1 MARSGAATRRVAR
14 PSTAQAPKT
23 AGDRNRRPAE
33 CGGSCGAKRRHTAL
47 FGSFRCSESLG
58 RSNARK
64 CKNPGKNRVF
74 PRSFARGAGR
84 IRTGDGG
91 FAIRCLSHL
100 ATAPW
105 IVLDGCRRKAW
116 AASSG
121 WPDWSP
127 QQMAAKSQPLAKK
140 ASIAQPARTFHLHR
154 RIKVSIPAVKM
165 RRAVAGF
172 PAGARPVC
180 QYRLRGP
187 LRLRTICRPGRFAG
201 LGQPSRQAGANARNL
216 WGKQKTPAVT
226 QRAAGHGAGGESAVS
241 AVSRGR

>member
-1 MARSGAATRRVAR
+1 
-14 PSTAQAPKT
+14 
-23 AGDRNRRPAE
+23 
-33 CGGSCGAKRRHTAL
+33 
-47 FGSFRCSESLG
+47 
-58 RSNARK
+58 
-64 CKNPGKNRVF
+64 
-74 PRSFARGAGR
+74 
-84 IRTGDGG
+84 
-91 FAIRCLSHL
+91 L

-140 ASIAQPARTFHLHR
+140 ASIAQPARAFHLHR

-187 LRLRTICRPGRFAG
+187 LRLRIICRPGRFAG

-216 WGKQKTPAVT
+216 WGKQKTPG
-226 QRAAGHGAGGESAVS
+226 RDAAGGRPRRGGESAVS